1 MFLLLTPGFVLC
13 AMASMGITDAYGG
26 LELRNPSPDSKRR

>member
-1 MFLLLTPGFVLC
+1 MFLLLSPGFVLC